1 MGDGILMIVTTEQK
15 IKDNGND
22 VFTLDYGLSPDID
35 PEKRELIKKKFEE
48 TLIDVS
54 RILQGYQ

>member
-1 MGDGILMIVTTEQK
+1 MIVTTEHK

-35 PEKRELIKKKFEE
+35 PEKRELIKKKIEE

>member
-1 MGDGILMIVTTEQK
+1 MGDGILMIVTTEHK

-35 PEKRELIKKKFEE
+35 PEKRELIKKKIEE